1 MNYKKRHNVSL
12 QEAVTVV
19 LKTCDIFTCQPDGS
33 VKMLKDDYLQ
43 KIIDSGS
50 LGRIVGKTTNF
61 DVLTDDDINELAN
74 GNQAYARLEKQDA
87 AERGK
92 TSLNKIGKSS
102 GVKNKFEEK
111 KIALAREM
119 VTTIVENFNRIWY
132 YCDKPT
138 SIDKCFEFMENEG
151 SSIKN
156 EISTEFNVSYDTI
169 KRLFDTGA
177 IKKDKI
183 ELYFS
188 KKS

>member
-1 MNYKKRHNVSL
+1 MK
-12 QEAVTVV
+12 
-19 LKTCDIFTCQPDGS
+19 
-33 VKMLKDDYLQ
+33 
-43 KIIDSGS
+43 
-50 LGRIVGKTTNF
+50 KTTNF
-61 DVLTDDDINELAN
+61 DVLTVDDINELAN
-74 GNQAYARLEKQDA
+74 GNQAYARLEKQHA

-92 TSLNKIGKSS
+92 TSLNKIGKTS
-102 GVKNKFEEK
+102 GVKIKFEEK

-177 IKKDKI
+177 ITKDVI
-183 ELYFS
+183 ELHFS
-188 KKS
+188 FLKKA